1 MRIKEIKIANK
12 AFKNL
17 DVSLEN
23 NTSGVMAFIG
33 NNGSGK
39 SNLLEA
45 ISAIFKHLYDKKE
58 KDIPFNFSLTYI
70 IGSSKDIVKITKKG
84 SSVTT
89 EINSQ
94 SKSDPYNY
102 LPKQIVAIYSGEEDR
117 LWKKY
122 YLPTYQE
129 YIAKIGVETYN
140 NMPKMLYINKFYWH
154 ISLLCLLLNQFNNSE
169 DTFCSEILGVENTNS
184 IKFSFDKANYKN
196 YRDSIVK
203 QFISKIDKKQEYT
216 LEELRTIIEQE
227 GYTLI
232 DVYKFFY
239 IAFTP
244 ADQKMLQDIV
254 IKYNNENL
262 EIEDF
267 SEGEKKMILIKAAL
281 EFAAQEDSLF
291 ILDEP
296 DAHIHLSNKMQI
308 KKVLEEYEQNRQVII
323 TTHSPTLTDCLDNE
337 SIYMLDRG
345 KLISVEKQKVLESI
359 SGEFWN
365 RFQQNTFI
373 SSKSPIILLVEG
385 KLDKIH
391 INNAYKALKEEYS
404 DLRFDIFDMEGLENI
419 KPFLSSLY
427 LSDFQKDKLYIGI
440 YDNDRAGDDAYGQ
453 FKKIENEKF
462 KGVNENNDKRNLF
475 YFVTRLPKPEGIN
488 CECTIETM
496 YEYTK
501 WEEAYQQAIVKL
513 SDQNRGA
520 SIKDYSNN
528 VLEKAKDIIAEN
540 SNSFVKEDFKNFRKL
555 FDLIKEIAQYAKT
568 LKDNTI
574 TNEKPKNTESNT
586 PKSVPQANVLPQNTI
601 EKTKNTEPNTPK
613 SVLQANVL
621 PQNIIE
627 VVLKTQN
634 VDALAWYNTQ
644 SGEITLKKGSKLA
657 LEVVDS
663 YKKQENQRLKELK
676 KIAEQTEN
684 NYILKEDK
692 KCKSVSGAACFT
704 LGRTANGWKEWVI
717 KENDKILDVVR
728 NAKKD

>member
-184 IKFSFDKANYKN
+184 IKFSFNKANYKN
-196 YRDSIVK
+196 YKDSIVK

-239 IAFTP
+239 IAFTL

-345 KLISVEKQKVLESI
+345 KLISAEKQKVLESI

-391 INNAYKALKEEYS
+391 INNAYRALKEEYPN
-404 DLRFDIFDMEGLENI
+404 LNFDIFCLNSETKI
-419 KPFLSSLY
+419 QPFLSGLY
-427 LSDFQKDKLYIGI
+427 ESDFETDKLYIGV
-440 YDNDRAGDDAYGQ
+440 YDNDEAGHKSYKSFDEISQKSY
-453 FKKIENEKF
+453 KKLK
-462 KGVNENNDKRNLF
+462 ENNKAHNT
-475 YFVTRLPKPEGIN
+475 YFSVELPKPEGIT
-488 CECTIETM
+488 CDCTIETM
-496 YEYTK
+496 YDYTK
-501 WEEAYQQAIVKL
+501 WEEAYQQAVQHTSGKTK
-513 SDQNRGA
+513 DK
-520 SIKDYSNN
+520 SIDKYCKD
-528 VLEKAKDIIAEN
+528 VLQEAKNILAEN

-586 PKSVPQANVLPQNTI
+586 PKSVLQANVLPQNTI
-601 EKTKNTEPNTPK
+601 E
-613 SVLQANVL
+613 
-621 PQNIIE
+621 
-627 VVLKTQN
+627 VVLKTQS

-663 YKKQENQRLKELK
+663 YKKQEKQRLKELK
-676 KIAEQTEN
+676 KIAEKTEN

-692 KCKSVSGAACFT
+692 KCKSVSGAACFV
-704 LGRTANGWKEWVI
+704 LGRTANGWVEWRI
-717 KENDKILDVVR
+717 KENNNILDSIR
-728 NAKKD
+728 INKNS

>member
-345 KLISVEKQKVLESI
+345 KLISAEKQKVLESI

-391 INNAYKALKEEYS
+391 INNAYRALKEEYPN
-404 DLRFDIFDMEGLENI
+404 LNFDIFGMEGVANI

-704 LGRTANGWKEWVI
+704 LGRTANGWKEWLI

>member
-17 DVSLEN
+17 DISLEN

-154 ISLLCLLLNQFNNSE
+154 ISLLCLLLNQFNNLE

-184 IKFSFDKANYKN
+184 IKFSFNKANYKS
-196 YRDSIVK
+196 YKDSIVK
-203 QFISKIDKKQEYT
+203 QFVSKIDKKQEYT

-308 KKVLEEYEQNRQVII
+308 KKMLEEYEQNRQVII
-323 TTHSPTLTDCLDNE
+323 TTHSPTLTDCLDKE

-345 KLISVEKQKVLESI
+345 KLISAEKQKVLESI

-391 INNAYKALKEEYS
+391 INNAYRALKEEYPN
-404 DLRFDIFDMEGLENI
+404 LNFDIFCLNSETKI
-419 KPFLSSLY
+419 QPFLSGLY
-427 LSDFQKDKLYIGI
+427 ESDFETDKLYIGV
-440 YDNDRAGDDAYGQ
+440 YDNDEAGHKSYKSFDEISQKSY
-453 FKKIENEKF
+453 KKLK
-462 KGVNENNDKRNLF
+462 ENNKAHNT
-475 YFVTRLPKPEGIN
+475 YFSIELPKPEGTT
-488 CECTIETM
+488 CDCTIETM
-496 YEYTK
+496 YDYTK
-501 WEEAYQQAIVKL
+501 WEEAYQQAVQHTSGKTK
-513 SDQNRGA
+513 DK
-520 SIKDYSNN
+520 SINKYCEDVLKD
-528 VLEKAKDIIAEN
+528 AKNILAEN

-555 FDLIKEIAQYAKT
+555 FDLIREIAQYAKT
-568 LKDNTI
+568 LKDNKI

-586 PKSVPQANVLPQNTI
+586 SKSVLKANVLPQNTIEKPKNTESNTSESVLQANVLPQNTI
-601 EKTKNTEPNTPK
+601 E
-613 SVLQANVL
+613 VILR
-621 PQNIIE
+621 
-627 VVLKTQN
+627 TQS

-657 LEVVDS
+657 LKVVDS
-663 YKKQENQRLKELK
+663 YKKQEKQRLKELK

-717 KENDKILDVVR
+717 KENDNLLDAIR
-728 NAKKD
+728 IKE

>member
-17 DVSLEN
+17 DISLEN

-58 KDIPFNFSLTYI
+58 KDIPFNFSLTYTI
-70 IGSSKDIVKITKKG
+70 SGKDAVEITKKG

-89 EINSQ
+89 EINGQ
-94 SKSDPYNY
+94 AKSDPYSY
-102 LPKQIVAIYSGEEDR
+102 LPKQIVAIYSGEEER
-117 LWKKY
+117 LWQKY

-129 YIAKIGVETYN
+129 YIAKIGTETYN

-169 DTFCSEILGVENTNS
+169 DTFCSKILGVEKTNS
-184 IKFSFDKANYKN
+184 IKFSFNKANYKS
-196 YRDSIVK
+196 YKDSIVK
-203 QFISKIDKKQEYT
+203 QFINKIDKKQEYT
-216 LEELRTIIEQE
+216 LKELKTIIEQE

-239 IAFTP
+239 IAFTS
-244 ADQKMLQDIV
+244 ADQKILQDIV
-254 IKYNNENL
+254 IKYNSENL

-281 EFAAQEDSLF
+281 EFAAQEDSVF

-296 DAHIHLSNKMQI
+296 DAHIHLSNKVQI
-308 KKVLEEYEQNRQVII
+308 RKVFEEYEQNRQVII

-345 KLISVEKQKVLESI
+345 KLISTEKQKVLESI

-391 INNAYKALKEEYS
+391 INNAYRALKEEYPN
-404 DLRFDIFDMEGLENI
+404 LNFDIFCLNSETKI
-419 KPFLSSLY
+419 QPFLSGLY
-427 LSDFQKDKLYIGI
+427 ESDFETDKLYIGV
-440 YDNDRAGDDAYGQ
+440 YDNDEAGHKSYKSFDEISQKSY
-453 FKKIENEKF
+453 KKLK
-462 KGVNENNDKRNLF
+462 ENNKAHNT
-475 YFVTRLPKPEGIN
+475 YFSVELPKPEGIT
-488 CECTIETM
+488 CDCTIETM
-496 YEYTK
+496 YDYTK
-501 WEEAYQQAIVKL
+501 WEEAYQQAVQHTSGKTK
-513 SDQNRGA
+513 DK
-520 SIKDYSNN
+520 SIDKYCKD
-528 VLEKAKDIIAEN
+528 VLQEAKNILAEN

-555 FDLIKEIAQYAKT
+555 FDLIREIAQYAKKI
-568 LKDNTI
+568 KDNTI
-574 TNEKPKNTESNT
+574 TNEKPKNTE
-586 PKSVPQANVLPQNTI
+586 
-601 EKTKNTEPNTPK
+601 PNTPK
-613 SVLQANVL
+613 SVLQAKVL
-621 PQNIIE
+621 PQNTIE
-627 VVLKTQN
+627 VVFKTQN

-663 YKKQENQRLKELK
+663 YKKQEKQRLKELK

-704 LGRTANGWKEWVI
+704 LGRTANGWKEWMI
-717 KENDKILDVVR
+717 KENNKILDVVR
-728 NAKKD
+728 NTKKD

>member
-154 ISLLCLLLNQFNNSE
+154 ISLLCLLLNQFNNLE

-184 IKFSFDKANYKN
+184 IKFSFNKANYKS
-196 YRDSIVK
+196 YKDSIVK

-244 ADQKMLQDIV
+244 ANQKMLQDIV

-345 KLISVEKQKVLESI
+345 KLISAEKQKVLENI

-385 KLDKIH
+385 KTDKVH
-391 INNAYKALKEEYS
+391 INNAYKALKDEYS
-404 DLRFDIFDMEGLENI
+404 DLKFDIFSVNGADNL
-419 KPFLSSLY
+419 KPFLVGLREINFETEKLFIAVFDYDKKGNAGYGS
-427 LSDFQKDKLYIGI
+427 FEKDENKG
-440 YDNDRAGDDAYGQ
+440 
-453 FKKIENEKF
+453 FKKLNSSALSYF
-462 KGVNENNDKRNLF
+462 GVRI
-475 YFVTRLPKPEGIN
+475 PKPEKI
-488 CECTIETM
+488 EYAYTIETM
-496 YEYTK
+496 YEYVK
-501 WEEAYQQAIVKL
+501 WEEAYLQAVKNTL
-513 SDQNRGA
+513 GKTENK
-520 SIKDYSNN
+520 SISKYSEGI
-528 VLEKAKDIIAEN
+528 LETAKNILAEN

-555 FDLIKEIAQYAKT
+555 FDLIREIAQYAKT

-586 PKSVPQANVLPQNTI
+586 PKSVQQANVLPQNT
-601 EKTKNTEPNTPK
+601 
-613 SVLQANVL
+613 
-621 PQNIIE
+621 IE

-663 YKKQENQRLKELK
+663 YKKQEKQRLKELK

-692 KCKSVSGAACFT
+692 KCKSVSGAACLA
-704 LGRTANGWKEWVI
+704 LGRNANGWKEWVI
-717 KENDKILDVVR
+717 KENNKILDVVR

>member
-17 DVSLEN
+17 DVSLVN

-129 YIAKIGVETYN
+129 YIAKIGLETYN

-154 ISLLCLLLNQFNNSE
+154 ISLLCLLLNQFNNLE
-169 DTFCSEILGVENTNS
+169 DTFCSEILGIENTNS
-184 IKFSFDKANYKN
+184 IKFSFNKANYKS
-196 YRDSIVK
+196 YKDSIVK

-308 KKVLEEYEQNRQVII
+308 KKMLEEYEQNRQVII
-323 TTHSPTLTDCLDNE
+323 TTHSPTLTDCLDKE

-345 KLISVEKQKVLESI
+345 KLISAEKQKVLESI

-391 INNAYKALKEEYS
+391 INNAYRALKEEYPN
-404 DLRFDIFDMEGLENI
+404 LNFDIFCLNSETKI
-419 KPFLSSLY
+419 QPFLSGLY
-427 LSDFQKDKLYIGI
+427 ESDFETDKLYIGV
-440 YDNDRAGDDAYGQ
+440 YDNDEAGHKSYKSFDEISQKSY
-453 FKKIENEKF
+453 KKLK
-462 KGVNENNDKRNLF
+462 ENNKAHNT
-475 YFVTRLPKPEGIN
+475 YFSIELPKPEGTT
-488 CECTIETM
+488 CDCTIETM
-496 YEYTK
+496 YDYTK
-501 WEEAYQQAIVKL
+501 WEEAYQQAVQHTSGKTK
-513 SDQNRGA
+513 DK
-520 SIKDYSNN
+520 SINKYCEDVLKD
-528 VLEKAKDIIAEN
+528 AKNILAEN

-555 FDLIKEIAQYAKT
+555 FDLIREIAQYAKT
-568 LKDNTI
+568 LKDNKI

-586 PKSVPQANVLPQNTI
+586 SKSVLKANVLPQNTIEKPKNTESNTSESVLQANVLPQNTI
-601 EKTKNTEPNTPK
+601 E
-613 SVLQANVL
+613 VILR
-621 PQNIIE
+621 
-627 VVLKTQN
+627 TQS

-657 LEVVDS
+657 LKVVDS
-663 YKKQENQRLKELK
+663 YKKQEKQRLKELK

-717 KENDKILDVVR
+717 KENDNLLDAIR
-728 NAKKD
+728 IKE

>member
-1 MRIKEIKIANK
+1 MRIKEIKITNK

-17 DVSLEN
+17 DVLLEN
-23 NTSGVMAFIG
+23 NTSGIMAFIG

-154 ISLLCLLLNQFNNSE
+154 ISLLCLLLNQFNNLE

-184 IKFSFDKANYKN
+184 IKFSFNKANYKS
-196 YRDSIVK
+196 YKDSIVK
-203 QFISKIDKKQEYT
+203 QFVSKIDKKQEYT

-267 SEGEKKMILIKAAL
+267 SEGEKKMILVKAAL

-296 DAHIHLSNKMQI
+296 DAHIHLSNKIQI
-308 KKVLEEYEQNRQVII
+308 RNVLEEYQQNRQIII
-323 TTHSPTLTDCLDNE
+323 TTHSPTLTKAIPKEGIYCLEKGKVKEFKDIVEVTKYLANKE
-337 SIYMLDRG
+337 DIY
-345 KLISVEKQKVLESI
+345 KLL
-359 SGEFWN
+359 F
-365 RFQQNTFI
+365 
-373 SSKSPIILLVEG
+373 SKSNILIVEG
-385 KLDKIH
+385 KTDDKYIKKAIELYKDDFPNLDFQI
-391 INNAYKALKEEYS
+391 
-404 DLRFDIFDMEGLENI
+404 LRVGGTDDENI
-419 KPFLSSLY
+419 KNLIDTIALK
-427 LSDFQKDKLYIGI
+427 DEQKIVVLV
-440 YDNDRAGDDAYGQ
+440 DRDEAGHNVY
-453 FKKIENEKF
+453 KKIFSNSSRKRKDVLSEKYSDNIHF
-462 KGVNENNDKRNLF
+462 LMLPCKDNNNDKNF
-475 YFVTRLPKPEGIN
+475 VIEDYFAKTD
-488 CECTIETM
+488 IE
-496 YEYTK
+496 
-501 WEEAYQQAIVKL
+501 KL
-513 SDQNRGA
+513 S
-520 SIKDYSNN
+520 IDYLKRFIEETSESFGSFPKIG
-528 VLEKAKDIIAEN
+528 EKLK
-540 SNSFVKEDFKNFRKL
+540 KEKL
-555 FDLIKEIAQYAKT
+555 PEFC
-568 LKDNTI
+568 
-574 TNEKPKNTESNT
+574 ESNDCT
-586 PKSVPQANVLPQNTI
+586 KQSMEGFKVLL
-601 EKTKNTEPNTPK
+601 TELNR
-613 SVLQANVL
+613 
-621 PQNIIE
+621 IIF
-627 VVLKTQN
+627 LN
-634 VDALAWYNTQ
+634 
-644 SGEITLKKGSKLA
+644 
-657 LEVVDS
+657 
-663 YKKQENQRLKELK
+663 
-676 KIAEQTEN
+676 
-684 NYILKEDK
+684 
-692 KCKSVSGAACFT
+692 
-704 LGRTANGWKEWVI
+704 
-717 KENDKILDVVR
+717 
-728 NAKKD
+728 

>member
-70 IGSSKDIVKITKKG
+70 IGSSEDIVKITKKG

-184 IKFSFDKANYKN
+184 IKFSFNKANYKN
-196 YRDSIVK
+196 YKDSIVK

-345 KLISVEKQKVLESI
+345 KLISAEKQKVLESI

-391 INNAYKALKEEYS
+391 INNAYRALKEEYPN
-404 DLRFDIFDMEGLENI
+404 LNFDIFCLNSETKI
-419 KPFLSSLY
+419 QPFLSGLY
-427 LSDFQKDKLYIGI
+427 ESDFETDKLYIGV
-440 YDNDRAGDDAYGQ
+440 YDNDEAGHKSYKSFDEISQKSY
-453 FKKIENEKF
+453 KKLK
-462 KGVNENNDKRNLF
+462 ENNKAHNT
-475 YFVTRLPKPEGIN
+475 YFSLELPKPEGIT
-488 CECTIETM
+488 CDCTIETM
-496 YEYTK
+496 YDYTK
-501 WEEAYQQAIVKL
+501 WEEAYQQAVQHTSGKTK
-513 SDQNRGA
+513 DK
-520 SIKDYSNN
+520 SIDKYCKD
-528 VLEKAKDIIAEN
+528 VLQEAKNILAEN

-586 PKSVPQANVLPQNTI
+586 PKSVLQANVLPQNTI
-601 EKTKNTEPNTPK
+601 E
-613 SVLQANVL
+613 
-621 PQNIIE
+621 
-627 VVLKTQN
+627 VVLKTQS

-663 YKKQENQRLKELK
+663 YKKQEKQRLKELK

-692 KCKSVSGAACFT
+692 KCKSVSGAACFV
-704 LGRTANGWKEWVI
+704 LGRTANGWVEWRI
-717 KENDKILDVVR
+717 KENNNILDSIR
-728 NAKKD
+728 INKNS

>member
-154 ISLLCLLLNQFNNSE
+154 ISLLCLLLNQFNNLE
-169 DTFCSEILGVENTNS
+169 DTFCSEILGIENTNS
-184 IKFSFDKANYKN
+184 IKFSFNKANYKS
-196 YRDSIVK
+196 YKDSIVK

-216 LEELRTIIEQE
+216 LEELRMIIEQE

-365 RFQQNTFI
+365 KLQQNTFI

-391 INNAYKALKEEYS
+391 INNAYKALKEEYPN
-404 DLRFDIFDMEGLENI
+404 LNFDIFCLNSETKI
-419 KPFLSSLY
+419 QPFLSGLY
-427 LSDFQKDKLYIGI
+427 ESDFETDKLYIGV
-440 YDNDRAGDDAYGQ
+440 YDNDEAGHKSYKSFDEISQKSY
-453 FKKIENEKF
+453 KKLK
-462 KGVNENNDKRNLF
+462 ENNKAHNT
-475 YFVTRLPKPEGIN
+475 YFSVELPKPEGIT
-488 CECTIETM
+488 CDCTIETM
-496 YEYTK
+496 YDYTK
-501 WEEAYQQAIVKL
+501 WEEAYQQAVQHTSGKTK
-513 SDQNRGA
+513 DK
-520 SIKDYSNN
+520 SIDKYCKD
-528 VLEKAKDIIAEN
+528 VLQEAKNILAEN

-586 PKSVPQANVLPQNTI
+586 PKSVLQANVLPQNTI
-601 EKTKNTEPNTPK
+601 E
-613 SVLQANVL
+613 
-621 PQNIIE
+621 
-627 VVLKTQN
+627 VVLKTQS

-663 YKKQENQRLKELK
+663 YKKQEKQRLKELK

-692 KCKSVSGAACFT
+692 KCKSVSGAACFV
-704 LGRTANGWKEWVI
+704 LGRTANGWVEWRI
-717 KENDKILDVVR
+717 KENNNILDSIR
-728 NAKKD
+728 INKNS

>member
-17 DVSLEN
+17 DISLEN

-58 KDIPFNFSLTYI
+58 KDIPFNFSLTYTI
-70 IGSSKDIVKITKKG
+70 SGKDAVEITKKG

-89 EINSQ
+89 EINGQ
-94 SKSDPYNY
+94 AKSDPYSY
-102 LPKQIVAIYSGEEDR
+102 LPKQIVAIYSGEEER
-117 LWKKY
+117 LWQKY

-129 YIAKIGVETYN
+129 YIAKIGTETYN

-169 DTFCSEILGVENTNS
+169 DTFCSKILGVEKTNS
-184 IKFSFDKANYKN
+184 IKFSFNKANYRSYK
-196 YRDSIVK
+196 DSIVK
-203 QFISKIDKKQEYT
+203 QFINKIDKKQEYT
-216 LEELRTIIEQE
+216 LKELKTIIEQE

-239 IAFTP
+239 IAFTS
-244 ADQKMLQDIV
+244 ADQKILQDIV
-254 IKYNNENL
+254 IKYNSENL

-281 EFAAQEDSLF
+281 EFAAQEDSVF

-296 DAHIHLSNKMQI
+296 DAHIHLSNKVQI
-308 KKVLEEYEQNRQVII
+308 RKVFEEYEQNRQVII

-345 KLISVEKQKVLESI
+345 KLISTEKQKVLESI

-391 INNAYKALKEEYS
+391 INNAYRALKEEYPN
-404 DLRFDIFDMEGLENI
+404 LNFDIFCLNSETKI
-419 KPFLSSLY
+419 QPFLSGLY
-427 LSDFQKDKLYIGI
+427 ESDFETDKLYIGV
-440 YDNDRAGDDAYGQ
+440 YDNDEAGHKSYKSFDEISQKSY
-453 FKKIENEKF
+453 KKLK
-462 KGVNENNDKRNLF
+462 ENNKAHNT
-475 YFVTRLPKPEGIN
+475 YFSVELPKPEGIT
-488 CECTIETM
+488 CDCTIETM
-496 YEYTK
+496 YDYTK
-501 WEEAYQQAIVKL
+501 WEEAYQQAVQHTSGKTK
-513 SDQNRGA
+513 DK
-520 SIKDYSNN
+520 SIDKYCKD
-528 VLEKAKDIIAEN
+528 VLQEAKNILAEN

-555 FDLIKEIAQYAKT
+555 FDLIREIAQYAKKI
-568 LKDNTI
+568 KDNTI
-574 TNEKPKNTESNT
+574 TNEKPKNTE
-586 PKSVPQANVLPQNTI
+586 
-601 EKTKNTEPNTPK
+601 PNTPK
-613 SVLQANVL
+613 SVLQAKVL
-621 PQNIIE
+621 PQNTIE

-663 YKKQENQRLKELK
+663 YKKQEKQRLKELK

-704 LGRTANGWKEWVI
+704 LGRTANGWKEWMI
-717 KENDKILDVVR
+717 KENNKILDVVR
-728 NAKKD
+728 NTKKD

>member
-17 DVSLEN
+17 DISLEN

-70 IGSSKDIVKITKKG
+70 IGSSEDIVKITKKG

-140 NMPKMLYINKFYWH
+140 NMPKMLYINKSYWH

-184 IKFSFDKANYKN
+184 IKFSFNKANYKK
-196 YRDSIVK
+196 YKDSIVK

-244 ADQKMLQDIV
+244 DGQKMLQDIV

-323 TTHSPTLTDCLDNE
+323 TTHSPTLTKAIPKEGIYCLEKGKVKEFKDIVEVTKYLANKE
-337 SIYMLDRG
+337 DIY
-345 KLISVEKQKVLESI
+345 KLL
-359 SGEFWN
+359 F
-365 RFQQNTFI
+365 
-373 SSKSPIILLVEG
+373 SKSNILIVEG
-385 KLDKIH
+385 KTDDKYIKKAIELYKDDFPDLDFQI
-391 INNAYKALKEEYS
+391 
-404 DLRFDIFDMEGLENI
+404 LRVGGTDDENI
-419 KPFLSSLY
+419 KNLIDIITLK
-427 LSDFQKDKLYIGI
+427 DEQKIIVLV
-440 YDNDRAGDDAYGQ
+440 DRDDAGHKVY
-453 FKKIENEKF
+453 KKIFNNNKEKKDIYLEKYKNNIYF
-462 KGVNENNDKRNLF
+462 LMLPHKDNNNDKNF
-475 YFVTRLPKPEGIN
+475 VIEDYFAKTDIQKLSMEYLQEFLEKTSESFGSFPKIREILKGDLLPKF
-488 CECTIETM
+488 C
-496 YEYTK
+496 
-501 WEEAYQQAIVKL
+501 
-513 SDQNRGA
+513 D
-520 SIKDYSNN
+520 SNN
-528 VLEKAKDIIAEN
+528 CTKQSMEGFKVLLTELNKIIS
-540 SNSFVKEDFKNFRKL
+540 SN
-555 FDLIKEIAQYAKT
+555 
-568 LKDNTI
+568 
-574 TNEKPKNTESNT
+574 
-586 PKSVPQANVLPQNTI
+586 
-601 EKTKNTEPNTPK
+601 
-613 SVLQANVL
+613 
-621 PQNIIE
+621 
-627 VVLKTQN
+627 
-634 VDALAWYNTQ
+634 
-644 SGEITLKKGSKLA
+644 
-657 LEVVDS
+657 
-663 YKKQENQRLKELK
+663 
-676 KIAEQTEN
+676 
-684 NYILKEDK
+684 
-692 KCKSVSGAACFT
+692 
-704 LGRTANGWKEWVI
+704 
-717 KENDKILDVVR
+717 
-728 NAKKD
+728 